1 MGTGHIFDIIHL
13 SNSNDLKIFIY
24 ASMARRGD
32 VHGPSALLQWPS
44 LWEGDYKWDQ
54 VGREGD

>member
-32 VHGPSALLQWPS
+32 VHGPSAPLQWPS